1 MKSLVFKPIAGAVLI
16 GLAALLTS
24 GSASAQ
30 ANLVSNGGFEQ
41 LTAPLGLLDGIQL
54 YDTALPTG
62 WNTSA
67 NLTANLIIGPSGNPF
82 TNNWSGLSVAAGFQI
97 PSPDGGNFVLSNGA
111 SGAAVY
117 NSSPISQQV
126 SGLTAGQS
134 YTLTFF
140 QAASASQNQV
150 NTAWWDVSFGGQT
163 QSSVVMS
170 NLPGSSTPWQVVT
183 MSFVAGSSSQ
193 LLSFLANGTGP
204 VGVSAINATL
214 DGVSLVATP
223 VPEAGSWTLM
233 LAGLACGG
241 FVTIRR
247 RPSDK
252 P

>member
-1 MKSLVFKPIAGAVLI
+1 MKSLRFKPIAGAILI
-16 GLAALLTS
+16 GLALFAS

-30 ANLVSNGGFEQ
+30 INLVSNGGFEK
-41 LTAPLGLLDGIQL
+41 LSAPLGLLDGIEL
-54 YDTALPTG
+54 YDTALPNG

-67 NLTANLIIGPSGNPF
+67 KVLSNLIVGPSGNPF
-82 TNNWSGLSVAAGFQI
+82 TNNWSGVSVAAGFQI

-111 SGAAVY
+111 SCAAVY
-117 NSSPISQQV
+117 NSSPISQQI
-126 SGLTAGQS
+126 SGLTVGQG

-163 QSSVVMS
+163 QSSAVMS
-170 NLPGSSTPWQVVT
+170 NLPGSSTPWQTVT

-223 VPEAGSWTLM
+223 VPEAGTWALM
-233 LAGLACGG
+233 LAGLTCCA
-241 FVTIRR
+241 FVSRR
-247 RPSDK
+247 RQGAK
-252 P
+252 A